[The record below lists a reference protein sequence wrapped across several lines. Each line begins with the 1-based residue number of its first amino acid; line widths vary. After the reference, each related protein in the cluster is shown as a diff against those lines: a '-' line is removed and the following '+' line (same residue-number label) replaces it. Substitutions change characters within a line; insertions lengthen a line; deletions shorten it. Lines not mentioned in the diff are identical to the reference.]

1 MKFLALAAL
10 SLAFA
15 ACATTNPPS
24 TANRVDLKQYSGEW
38 HEIARFPTWFQR
50 DCARAVTATYTPR
63 EDGTIKVDNECVAKN
78 GETKQ
83 SVGTARVVPESGN
96 SKLKVSF
103 FWPFEG
109 DYWILALD
117 EQAYDWALV
126 GSPSRDYLWVLSRD
140 PTMPD
145 AVYERVVA
153 EAVARGFDVTKLERT
168 PQ

>member
-1 MKFLALAAL
+1 MKLLVLAAL
-10 SLAFA
+10 CLALG
-15 ACATTNPPS
+15 ACATSNPPS
-24 TANRVDLKQYSGEW
+24 TASRVDLKQYAGEW

-50 DCARAVTATYTPR
+50 DCARAVTATYTLK
-63 EDGTIKVDNECVAKN
+63 EDGTVKVDNRCIAEN
-78 GETKQ
+78 GETKR

-117 EQAYDWALV
+117 EKAYEWALV
-126 GSPSRDYLWVLSRD
+126 GSPSRDYLWVLAREPAIS
-140 PTMPD
+140 D
-145 AVYERVVA
+145 ALYERILA
-153 EAVARGFDVTKLERT
+153 EAVARGFDATKLERT